1 MRLSEFWFRMGEQFG
16 ATYAESIAR
25 DHVIS
30 GLGSRTVTQALD
42 AGDDA
47 KGVWRAVC
55 VEFEVPARDR

>member
-1 MRLSEFWFRMGEQFG
+1 MGEQFG

-30 GLGSRTVTQALD
+30 GLGSRTVTQALE
-42 AGDDA
+42 AGDEA

-55 VEFEVPARDR
+55 VEFEVPVRDR